1 MMPRM
6 VGYWDAPWCARL
18 VLPRPNGLIRVGWRL
33 SERDK
38 ITKYLRSGV
47 PINSFAGFARCRLCD
62 SARDLQ

>member
-1 MMPRM
+1 M